1 MTCGAWRWWFHQQT
15 RRVSCPPTPM
25 TITSSL
31 RPSPARLISSPRS
44 DKHDLLPMGS
54 YAGIA
59 IVTAREDVQRLE
71 AKGET

>member
-1 MTCGAWRWWFHQQT
+1 
-15 RRVSCPPTPM
+15 
-25 TITSSL
+25 
-31 RPSPARLISSPRS
+31 
-44 DKHDLLPMGS
+44 MGS